1 MVAPN
6 NPINATG
13 FSNPAINSDGRRS
26 LELLHLPLDIIKI
39 IFLRYLENDM
49 RVVCKFVCKSIKNVI
64 LLGTVS
70 PEDLCIEAA
79 SHGYLGVLKWA
90 RANGVPWNER
100 VFSSAARGGHLE
112 VLKWMRENGAPG
124 SPSD

>member
-1 MVAPN
+1 MVTPT

-13 FSNPAINSDGRRS
+13 FRNPAINSDGRRS

-64 LLGTVS
+64 LLGPVN
-70 PEDLCIEAA
+70 PKDLCTEAA
-79 SHGYLGVLKWA
+79 SHGHLGVLKWG
-90 RANGVPWNER
+90 RA
-100 VFSSAARGGHLE
+100 
-112 VLKWMRENGAPG
+112 KGAPW
-124 SPSD
+124 DK